1 MKIIWHQKLLL
12 IIRQRNISHIHI
24 NYNEFIN
31 QPRNFQNKNESLEK
45 KYIKDPE
52 GNLIE
57 TYVKKTKYNDGSV
70 LLEYV

>member
-1 MKIIWHQKLLL
+1 MNSICRTPIQKKI
-12 IIRQRNISHIHI
+12 NENN
-24 NYNEFIN
+24 NY
-31 QPRNFQNKNESLEK
+31 FQNYSLYSGNSSDTENLEK

-57 TYVKKTKYNDGSV
+57 TYVKKTKYKDGSI